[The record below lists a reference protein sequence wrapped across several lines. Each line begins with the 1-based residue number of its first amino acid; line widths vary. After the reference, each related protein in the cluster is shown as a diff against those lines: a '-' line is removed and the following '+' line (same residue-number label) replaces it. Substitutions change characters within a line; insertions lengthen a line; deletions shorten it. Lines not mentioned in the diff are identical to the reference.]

1 MLRHVALFS
10 WTADATDEQKQ
21 RVATELGTLPGL
33 IPQIRAYEFGPDA
46 GINEGSYDFGVV
58 ADFDDTGSY
67 LAYRD
72 DPRHRAMIEQH
83 IAPIVARRAAMQYEF

>member
-1 MLRHVALFS
+1 MLRHVVLFT
-10 WTADATDEQKQ
+10 WTPEATDEQKQ

-33 IPQIRAYEFGPDA
+33 LPQIRAYQFGADA

-58 ADFDDTGSY
+58 ADFDDRDSY

-72 DPRHRAMIEQH
+72 DPRHRAIISQH
-83 IAPIVARRAAMQYEF
+83 IMPIVASRAAMQYEF